1 MRLSSGGGRGRCCKF
16 SSIRVG
22 DRGTQRTRPGA
33 AGRWWQLE
41 QVFQHTCWRSGDA
54 ADETRSSRTVV
65 AAGAGFPAY
74 VLEIGGRSG
83 RDQEQQDGGGSW
95 SRFSSIRVGDRGTQR
110 TRPGAAGRWW
120 QLEQVFQ
127 HTCWRSGDAADETR
141 SSRTVA
147 AAGAGFPAYVL
158 EIGGRSGRDQE
169 QQDGGGSWSR
179 FSSIRVGDRGT
190 QRTRPG
196 AAGRWWQLEQVF
208 QHTCWR
214 SGDAADETRSSRTV
228 VAAGAG
234 FPAYVLEIGG
244 RSGRDQEQQDGG
256 GSWSRFSS
264 IRVGDRGTQQTR
276 PGAAGRWR
284 QLEQAR
290 IYLTGAYR
298 YRCPGTLDLAFHEP
312 TNHNQTAPQVC
323 WLSSCHFCLTSF
335 ACHSLVL
342 TGSHFGVPQEY
353 GQLLCSNLGS
363 RLGVPLNF

>member
-1 MRLSSGGGRGRCCKF
+1 MRLSSGGGRGRCCKFSSIRVGDRGTQRTRPGAAGRWWQLEQVFQHTCWRSGDAADETRSSRTVVAAGAGFPAYVLEIGERSGRDHEQQDGGGSWSRFSSIRVGDRGTQRTRPGAAGRWRQLEQVFQHTCWRSGDAADETRSSRTVVAAGAGFPAYVLEIGGRSGRDQEQQDGGGSWSRF

-147 AAGAGFPAYVL
+147 AAGAGPDL
-158 EIGGRSGRDQE
+158 PHRS
-169 QQDGGGSWSR
+169 
-179 FSSIRVGDRGT
+179 
-190 QRTRPG
+190 
-196 AAGRWWQLEQVF
+196 L
-208 QHTCWR
+208 
-214 SGDAADETRSSRTV
+214 
-228 VAAGAG
+228 
-234 FPAYVLEIGG
+234 
-244 RSGRDQEQQDGG
+244 
-256 GSWSRFSS
+256 
-264 IRVGDRGTQQTR
+264 
-276 PGAAGRWR
+276 
-284 QLEQAR
+284 
-290 IYLTGAYR
+290 
-298 YRCPGTLDLAFHEP
+298 
-312 TNHNQTAPQVC
+312 
-323 WLSSCHFCLTSF
+323 
-335 ACHSLVL
+335 
-342 TGSHFGVPQEY
+342 
-353 GQLLCSNLGS
+353 
-363 RLGVPLNF
+363 